1 MINAEFL
8 IESTDKQHRQSHLD
22 LNESCIERG
31 GNSTN
36 HKGVLAQY
44 LNTTIPYG
52 VKYLLC
58 HACGNGKCSN
68 PKHLYWGSSK
78 ENVEDAIQH
87 GTFYDVSKTSKV
99 GHAHTEETKKRIS
112 DKLKGRPSNNPSG
125 IGGGKNKG
133 IRYSRKV
140 KQIWITNGAHNT
152 RIKFDDPIPEGYTRG
167 RINSPVV

>member
-1 MINAEFL
+1 MINAELL

-22 LNESCIERG
+22 LTESCIERG

-52 VKYLLC
+52 GKYLLC
-58 HACGNGKCSN
+58 HACNNGKCSN
-68 PKHLYWGSSK
+68 PKHLYWGSPK
-78 ENVEDAIQH
+78 ENVEDAIKN
-87 GTFYDVSKTSKV
+87 GTLCKISNYRPPM
-99 GHAHTEETKKRIS
+99 TEETKRKIS
-112 DKLKGRPSNNPSG
+112 AALKGKASNNPTG

-133 IRYSRKV
+133 MQYSRNV
-140 KQIWITNGAHNT
+140 KHIWITNGVHST
-152 RIKFDDPIPEGYTRG
+152 RIRINDPIPEGYFRG